1 MLSEK
6 YEKYIIY
13 DQPLPEADKDIS
25 PQVLESWKRSKNFQL
40 PWQKL
45 KEYHLSSQVLQDIL
59 SKNQFLLETG
69 HSYMTTLYQYLKNTG
84 ILLSLTDAQGTIIDF
99 IGDNIP
105 RRSIY
110 LLFLEKKGKE
120 A

>member
-45 KEYHLSSQVLQDIL
+45 K
-59 SKNQFLLETG
+59 
-69 HSYMTTLYQYLKNTG
+69 
-84 ILLSLTDAQGTIIDF
+84 SLIVPGSAGYSFQKPVF
-99 IGDNIP
+99 
-105 RRSIY
+105 
-110 LLFLEKKGKE
+110 

>member
-40 PWQKL
+40 PWG
-45 KEYHLSSQVLQDIL
+45 
-59 SKNQFLLETG
+59 KN
-69 HSYMTTLYQYLKNTG
+69 
-84 ILLSLTDAQGTIIDF
+84 
-99 IGDNIP
+99 
-105 RRSIY
+105 
-110 LLFLEKKGKE
+110 
-120 A
+120 

>member
-40 PWQKL
+40 PWAKTERISLIVPDSAGYSFQKP
-45 KEYHLSSQVLQDIL
+45 V
-59 SKNQFLLETG
+59 F
-69 HSYMTTLYQYLKNTG
+69 
-84 ILLSLTDAQGTIIDF
+84 A
-99 IGDNIP
+99 
-105 RRSIY
+105 
-110 LLFLEKKGKE
+110 
-120 A
+120 

>member
-6 YEKYIIY
+6 YEKYIIH
-13 DQPLPEADKDIS
+13 DQPLPKSDKDIS
-25 PQVLESWKRSKNFQL
+25 PQVLESWKRSKNFRL

-45 KEYHLSSQVLQDIL
+45 KEYHLSSQVLQNIL

-84 ILLSLTDAQGTIIDF
+84 ILLSLTKYV
-99 IGDNIP
+99 P
-105 RRSIY
+105 
-110 LLFLEKKGKE
+110 
-120 A
+120 